1 MFYAALTT
9 ITHSSSAS
17 RNCHC
22 TKAAKI
28 YLCQQP
34 PLLMLSKLRFISI
47 DGSVIDYFKKE
58 NSLSLQLSLILN
70 EQLKRC
76 MRTHRT
82 IETSNQL

>member
-1 MFYAALTT
+1 MRNFIPIYVMLKIFPSKLFCCSMFYAALTT

-34 PLLMLSKLRFISI
+34 PLLMLK
-47 DGSVIDYFKKE
+47 
-58 NSLSLQLSLILN
+58 
-70 EQLKRC
+70 
-76 MRTHRT
+76 
-82 IETSNQL
+82 